1 MNQKLLNTW
10 PCLHYH
16 EGRKSFRI
24 LNCLHNATESKT
36 PKVLAT
42 SLEGTYTHTS
52 ESTMGLEEADG
63 IHCTTY
69 RTEKLYFRTQHD
81 FFLLSFPSFLS
92 FWLVLNNSFV
102 YHITQVKVRFASTQR
117 MS

>member
-1 MNQKLLNTW
+1 MNQQLLNTW

-16 EGRKSFRI
+16 EGRKSFHI

-52 ESTMGLEEADG
+52 ESTMGPEEANG

-69 RTEKLYFRTQHD
+69 RTEELYFRTQHD
-81 FFLLSFPSFLS
+81 LFFFPPLLPFLLACSE
-92 FWLVLNNSFV
+92 
-102 YHITQVKVRFASTQR
+102 
-117 MS
+117 